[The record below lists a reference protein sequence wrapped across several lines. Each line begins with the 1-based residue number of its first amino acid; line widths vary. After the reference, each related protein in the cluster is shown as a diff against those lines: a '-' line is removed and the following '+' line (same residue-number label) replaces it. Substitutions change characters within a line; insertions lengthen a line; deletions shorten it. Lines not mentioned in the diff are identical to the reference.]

1 MRIRVEGPVPRDVV
15 VDTEVNATVGDL
27 TAALVPGG
35 GPTGARIDGAWFPPT
50 APLVSTG
57 IGHGSGVGVD
67 TATEGGAAAG
77 GVDHRPGAQVRREGL
92 SAPLH
97 RPRRDLPPPPPPP
110 IPLPARPAGRTPAPP
125 LALAGL
131 VASVLMA
138 AGLVWLL
145 RSWAAA
151 AMGLF
156 GPVLILA
163 SVADGRRARRR
174 GRRRDRR
181 RRRRELAQLDE
192 TLAAAGARERAWRA
206 LRYPDLSTI
215 AAAAADGTCW
225 ARRLDHHDARAVCI
239 GAGTGR
245 WEPVLTGDSG
255 ADPDVTEVVDR
266 HRTLVDTALGLDLNP
281 GEPVALV
288 GPHHRTAG
296 LARAVVAQ
304 LVALHGPADVSLAVL
319 TAPEHAAGWDWCAWV
334 PHAHHPVH
342 GLLLAGD
349 EAAAAMLVPALTR
362 PSTHDGVTVLVVDDP
377 SGLAARRGSGRQLLR
392 IGADPKSRLLILVL
406 VPDQPVPAPC
416 RHVVEVDPHGGL
428 RTAVAAGEGRALHLP
443 ADEARVIARHLARYD
458 DPEVDDPG
466 RGLPEHA
473 DPDISFGD
481 LTPEVLGERWT
492 RASAAH
498 LPAILGAG
506 VDGPVEV
513 DLVRDGPHLLVA
525 GTTGS
530 GKSELLRTL
539 IASLAVRTGPDR
551 LSFVLVDFKGG
562 SAFDACA
569 RLPHVTGVVTDLDD
583 HLAARA
589 LRCLE
594 AELRRREQLLRSV
607 GVTDLVELDRRD
619 REHPLARLV
628 VVVDELAALISTVDG
643 FIDGLVDLGQRGR
656 SLGIHLVL
664 ATQHPAGVV
673 GDRLRA
679 NVNAAIALRVLTPTE
694 SNDVIGGPEAAS
706 LSRRHPGRALVR
718 LGTDEALTVQA
729 AWATAP
735 ARPPVPVRVRP
746 LGVARSVPVPFARP
760 VDGGPTILDLVGD
773 AASRAWA
780 SAGGPPPPCPWPP
793 PLPTEVSWPLDR
805 QTRADAPPNDQRGWP
820 PLVPIIGLADHP
832 DEQTRRPWR
841 WEAGEGPLVAVGL
854 PGTGTTTA
862 AATVV
867 LDAVRTSPPD
877 RLHVHLV
884 GGPDLGPLAGL
895 PHVGAVIGP
904 DDHERQR
911 RLLADL
917 AADLAT
923 RRIDHGGASTEDRTS
938 PNRLLVVDG
947 IGTFRRRWDD
957 LDPSATW
964 SHLLDLATH
973 GPAVGLH
980 LLVTGAS
987 AGEVPHRLLA
997 ACHQRLVFRLADPAD
1012 RAVLGVCGATGRAIG
1027 ALPAGRA
1034 TALPGSVDVQVARA
1048 PEGLASAVA
1057 RIAGDRLLGALPPRW
1072 IGRLPT
1078 QLVAS
1083 QLGSGRTDRSGFVV
1097 PLGIRDDDLATAFLA
1112 PADGGHV
1119 IVAGPARSGRTNTLR
1134 LMAAHAARQGWSVVV
1149 IARRGGE
1156 WHHGPVLVL
1165 SPHDS
1170 EALSAAASQERVVVL
1185 VDDVDPTAASP
1196 VLAALVADRRPG
1208 RHVVVAGRNDLLRA
1222 TFRGWIREAAADR
1235 CGVLLQPDP
1244 DLDGDLLGVRL
1255 TRTAVGSG
1263 THLPGR
1269 AHVVG
1274 LEPGPDGVVQLALS
1288 TAPRQPDTGC
1298 ESSFPPLR
1306 LPAGCQSDPLTLIR
1320 RNP

>member
-1 MRIRVEGPVPRDVV
+1 MRIRVEGPVPRDVE
-15 VDTEVNATVGDL
+15 VDTEVSATVGDL

-50 APLVSTG
+50 APLASTG

-67 TATEGGAAAG
+67 TATEGGGAAR
-77 GVDHRPGAQVRREGL
+77 GVAHRPAARVRREGL
-92 SAPLH
+92 TAPLH
-97 RPRRDLPPPPPPP
+97 RARRDLPPPPPPP
-110 IPLPARPAGRTPAPP
+110 ITLPALAAGRTPTPP

-145 RSWAAA
+145 HSWTYA

-181 RRRRELAQLDE
+181 RRRRELAQLDQA
-192 TLAAAGARERAWRA
+192 LAMAGARERAWRA
-206 LRYPDLSTI
+206 LRYPDLPAITT
-215 AAAAADGTCW
+215 AAADGTCW
-225 ARRLDHHDARAVCI
+225 ARRLDHHDARAVRI
-239 GAGTGR
+239 GTGPGR
-245 WEPVLTGDSG
+245 WEPVLTGESG
-255 ADPDVTEVVDR
+255 ADPDVAEVVDH
-266 HRTLVDTALGLDLNP
+266 HRTLADTAIGLDLKP

-288 GPHHRTAG
+288 GPHRHTAG

-319 TAPEHAAGWDWCAWV
+319 AAPQHAAGWDWCAWV
-334 PHAHHPVH
+334 PHAHHPAH

-349 EAAAAMLVPALTR
+349 EAAASSLLPALTR
-362 PSTHDGVTVLVVDDP
+362 PSSTHDAVTVLIIDDP
-377 SGLAARRGSGRQLLR
+377 GGLAARRGSGRQLLR
-392 IGADPKSRLLILVL
+392 TGADPRSRLLVLVL
-406 VPDQPVPAPC
+406 MPSDQPVPAPC
-416 RHVVEVDPHGGL
+416 RHVVAVDHHGGL
-428 RTAVAAGEGRALHLP
+428 RTAVAVGEGRALHLP
-443 ADEARVIARHLARYD
+443 TAEARVIARHLARFD

-466 RGLPEHA
+466 RGLPQHA
-473 DPDISFGD
+473 APEAAFGD
-481 LTPEVLGERWT
+481 LTPEDLGLRWSS
-492 RASAAH
+492 ASADH
-498 LPAILGAG
+498 LPVVLGAG

-551 LSFVLVDFKGG
+551 LTFVLVDFKGG

-594 AELRRREQLLRSV
+594 AELRRREQILRSA
-607 GVTDLVELDRRD
+607 GVTDLIELDRRD
-619 REHPLARLV
+619 RGQPLARLV

-664 ATQHPAGVV
+664 ATQRPAGIV

-679 NVNAAIALRVLTPTE
+679 NVNAAIALRVLTPADST
-694 SNDVIGGPEAAS
+694 DVIGGPEAAS

-718 LGTDEALTVQA
+718 LGTDDALAVQA

-735 ARPPVPVRVRP
+735 AQPPVPVRVRP
-746 LGVARSVPVPFARP
+746 LGVARAVPLPAAHP
-760 VDGGPTILDLVGD
+760 IDGGPSILDLLVE
-773 AASRAWA
+773 AASSAWA
-780 SAGGPPPPCPWPP
+780 TADGLPPPCPWPP
-793 PLPTEVSWPLDR
+793 PLPTEVSWPLER
-805 QTRADAPPNDQRGWP
+805 EADAPGTEAHGWP
-820 PLVPIIGLADHP
+820 PLAPIVGLADHP

-841 WEAGEGPLVAVGL
+841 WAAGDGPLLAVGL
-854 PGTGTTTA
+854 PGSGTTTL

-867 LDAVRTSPPD
+867 LDAARTSPPD
-877 RLHVHLV
+877 LLHVHLV

-923 RRIDHGGASTEDRTS
+923 RRTDHGGASTEHRTS

-957 LDPSATW
+957 LDPSDTW

-1012 RAVLGVCGATGRAIG
+1012 RTGLGVSGGNGRARG

-1034 TALPGSVDVQVARA
+1034 TALPGSIDVQVARA

-1057 RIAGDRLLGALPPRW
+1057 RIAGDRLPVALPPRW

-1078 QLVAS
+1078 QVVAT
-1083 QLGSGRTDRSGFVV
+1083 QLGSVQPERGGLVV
-1097 PLGIRDDDLATAFLA
+1097 PLGIRDDDLATAYLA

-1119 IVAGPARSGRTNTLR
+1119 IVAGPARSGRTNALR
-1134 LMAAHAARQGWSVVV
+1134 LVATHAAREGWSVVV
-1149 IARRGGE
+1149 IARRDGE
-1156 WHHGPVLVL
+1156 WRHWPVLVL
-1165 SPHDS
+1165 SPRDPES
-1170 EALSAAASQERVVVL
+1170 LSAAASQERVVVL

-1196 VLAALVADRRPG
+1196 VLADLVADRRPD

-1255 TRTAVGSG
+1255 ARTAVGSG
-1263 THLPGR
+1263 LRHPGR

-1274 LEPGPDGVVQLALS
+1274 LEPGPDGAIQLAVA
-1288 TAPRQPDTGC
+1288 TAPRRPEAGC

-1306 LPAGCQSDPLTLIR
+1306 LPAGCQPDPLTPIR